1 MTSWLVNGQR
11 DGRLSPADRGLAY
24 GDGLF
29 ETIALR
35 AGRLR
40 FLDYHFDRLV
50 AGCKR
55 LGIPAPDCSQLTREL
70 EAVRQDCRDGTAKI
84 IITRG
89 LGPRGYRPPEIVE
102 PTRLVSVTAAG
113 SSAARAWSSGIRVRL
128 CTTTLSE
135 NSALAGMKTL
145 NRLEQVMARAEWR
158 TPDIAE
164 GLMMTEAGHVV
175 CGTQSNLFLVRHGA
189 LLTPPVDRC
198 GVSGVMRRVILEEAG
213 RLGIAVQTP
222 VVTVAALAT
231 ATELFVSNSLQG
243 IGPIVR
249 WNDESRATGKLTRSL
264 MAALVQRGVQECG
277 GD

>member
-1 MTSWLVNGQR
+1 MTNWLVNGQR
-11 DGRLSPADRGLAY
+11 DGVLSPADRGLAY

-35 AGRLR
+35 GGRLR
-40 FLDYHFDRLV
+40 FVDYHFDRLV
-50 AGCKR
+50 AGCTR
-55 LGIPAPDCSQLTREL
+55 LGIPAPDLSQLTREL
-70 EAVRQDCRDGTAKI
+70 EVARQDCRDGTAKI
-84 IITRG
+84 ILTRG

-102 PTRLVSVTAAG
+102 PTRVISVTATD
-113 SSAARAWSSGIRVRL
+113 SSAAQPWSSGIRVRL
-128 CTTTLSE
+128 CTTSLSE
-135 NSALAGMKTL
+135 NPALAGMKTL
-145 NRLEQVMARAEWR
+145 NRLEQVIARAEWH

-164 GLMMTEAGHVV
+164 GLMMTAAGHVV
-175 CGTQSNLFLVRHGA
+175 CGTQSNLFLVRHGT
-189 LLTPPVDRC
+189 LLTPPVNRC

-264 MAALVQRGVQECG
+264 MAALVQRGVQECA